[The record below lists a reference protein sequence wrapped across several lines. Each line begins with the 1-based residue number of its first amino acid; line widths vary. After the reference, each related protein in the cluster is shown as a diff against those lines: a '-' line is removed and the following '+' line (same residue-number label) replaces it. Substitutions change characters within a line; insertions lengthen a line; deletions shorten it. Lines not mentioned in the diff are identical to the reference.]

1 MIKIWESLPRQIKK
15 FYRVLVTIL
24 VIAILIENPFGSAF
38 ITSLTSQEF
47 FLTHIKDIADY
58 ADKSEEKSDYYLAT
72 GTYENQIDGDLFG
85 IAEGRNLIIVQME
98 SMQSMM
104 LESDYYGQEITPFLN
119 SLIDEPG
126 TFYFDNFYCQLGAG
140 NTSDAEFVVNNS
152 IIGSIES
159 YTYQLYQD
167 NYFKGLPW
175 ILKEKGYNTN
185 VFHGYKKDFWNREN
199 VYPTLGFDNFYGDTE
214 FVNDNIEGIGAGNIV
229 GISDSAFFDQTVDYM
244 KELEEPYYSFV
255 ITLSTHNP
263 FGLPEFLQEIELRPE
278 EENIVGRYIQSA
290 NYSDRCLEEF
300 FDALKEEGLYD
311 NSLII
316 MYGDHFGLTRA
327 DTDITKVVSDWRGEA
342 YTYDEMLRV
351 PLFVHIPGYDG
362 NERIS
367 VSGAQWDIFP
377 TASYL
382 LGIEELDTLYMGQ
395 NLLTAESGFVP
406 FQMHMLKGSFVMD
419 DVVFEM
425 SRDGVFRNSSV
436 RNRITGESLNP
447 DDYYD
452 EYLKAMNMIDVSQFY
467 LENDVLKLAILEGKG
482 IEQIDAELFGNV
494 KISAFTDGFEVSADD
509 EAGIKEVYEEIVRN
523 IREDDGY
530 YAALL
535 SDDTYNLMTYIQDN
549 YSGKTGKK
557 GTILSVDESM
567 NEDYLLFREHVY
579 PVTEDIGM
587 VTKIDYLGYNSII
600 VKPVPGSL
608 TVKELSDFV
617 SDNHIAGILVDETTA
632 GIYANL
638 QPGKD
643 IMTYFSFDGDNDA
656 LMRAK
661 VLGIEGIVDF
671 QGEK

>member
-1 MIKIWESLPRQIKK
+1 MIKIWESLPGQIKK
-15 FYRVLVTIL
+15 LYKVLVTIL
-24 VIAILIENPFGSAF
+24 VIAILVENPFGSAF

-58 ADKSEEKSDYYLAT
+58 ADRSEEKSDYYLAT

-199 VYPTLGFDNFYGDTE
+199 VYPVLGFDNFYGDTE

-229 GISDSAFFDQTVDYM
+229 GISDSAFFEQIVNYM
-244 KELEEPYYSFV
+244 KALEEPYYSFV

-300 FDALKEEGLYD
+300 FDALKEEGLYE

-327 DTDITKVVSDWRGEA
+327 DADITKVVSDWRGEA

-351 PLFVHIPGYDG
+351 PLFVHIPGYVG

-367 VSGAQWDIFP
+367 ISGAQWDVLP
-377 TASYL
+377 TVSYL
-382 LGIEELDTLYMGQ
+382 LGIEELDTLYMG
-395 NLLTAESGFVP
+395 
-406 FQMHMLKGSFVMD
+406 
-419 DVVFEM
+419 
-425 SRDGVFRNSSV
+425 
-436 RNRITGESLNP
+436 
-447 DDYYD
+447 
-452 EYLKAMNMIDVSQFY
+452 
-467 LENDVLKLAILEGKG
+467 
-482 IEQIDAELFGNV
+482 
-494 KISAFTDGFEVSADD
+494 
-509 EAGIKEVYEEIVRN
+509 
-523 IREDDGY
+523 
-530 YAALL
+530 
-535 SDDTYNLMTYIQDN
+535 
-549 YSGKTGKK
+549 
-557 GTILSVDESM
+557 
-567 NEDYLLFREHVY
+567 
-579 PVTEDIGM
+579 
-587 VTKIDYLGYNSII
+587 
-600 VKPVPGSL
+600 
-608 TVKELSDFV
+608 
-617 SDNHIAGILVDETTA
+617 
-632 GIYANL
+632 
-638 QPGKD
+638 
-643 IMTYFSFDGDNDA
+643 
-656 LMRAK
+656 
-661 VLGIEGIVDF
+661 
-671 QGEK
+671 